1 MKTLLDEYFNASNSE
16 CLNEGLGKPLSVEI
30 VGFDVMPLLHLDDD
44 AGVVDRKSNRK
55 SNGP

>member
-44 AGVVDRKSNRK
+44 AGVVDRKSN
-55 SNGP
+55 GP